1 MASRLIA
8 QGRVQSSTVDA
19 VAKVGYAA
27 VVFKNPDP
35 LQLPLTDVES
45 TSAKIIASRSAAP
58 KSKND
63 EKEQA
68 ANPKKL
74 EMLG

>member
-1 MASRLIA
+1 
-8 QGRVQSSTVDA
+8 
-19 VAKVGYAA
+19 VGYAA

-45 TSAKIIASRSAAP
+45 ASAKIIASRSAAP
-58 KSKND
+58 KSTND